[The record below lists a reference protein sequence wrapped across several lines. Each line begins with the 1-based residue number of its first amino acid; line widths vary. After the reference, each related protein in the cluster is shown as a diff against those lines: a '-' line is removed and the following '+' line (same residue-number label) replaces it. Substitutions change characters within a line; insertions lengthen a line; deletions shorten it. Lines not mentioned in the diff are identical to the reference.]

1 MAQCLVS
8 GVSHTVVGTLSD
20 GTKMVVSDWVTD
32 AGTTQSI
39 ANYIEPLKFIEDIHL
54 SVKAPGDT
62 PALFKMLTSNNYITI
77 TTIGAPTGCKLT
89 TVAFGY

>member
-1 MAQCLVS
+1 M
-8 GVSHTVVGTLSD
+8 GTLSD

-39 ANYIEPLKFIEDIHL
+39 ANYIEPLKFIEDIQL
-54 SVKAPGDT
+54 FVKKPGTT
-62 PALFKMLTSNNYITI
+62 PQTFKMLTSNNYITI
-77 TTIGAPTGCKLT
+77 TASGDPSGCKLT